1 MSEDM
6 SPYCSPHDEWLIMK
20 RRMYLGY
27 HDAINVSN
35 VGGDPVAQLNS
46 WWFNCVCASSEHVC
60 PMTCRHI
67 ARRMM
72 NG

>member
-1 MSEDM
+1 MAFVCMDVNL
-6 SPYCSPHDEWLIMK
+6 C
-20 RRMYLGY
+20 
-27 HDAINVSN
+27 VSYGVQTCQTPA
-35 VGGDPVAQLNS
+35 VGGLI
-46 WWFNCVCASSEHVC
+46 VCESVC